1 MHSDFAS
8 DTRGFV
14 LDMRDCVR
22 GRGAA
27 LFEFVFELGA
37 KANKS
42 TQL

>member
-1 MHSDFAS
+1 MHSVIVA

-27 LFEFVFELGA
+27 LFELVFELGA